1 MGAIYDTQPDGVFAI
16 SYKVNSLDE
25 AVAGMAEL
33 GYEMLMRYEFGDIK
47 EALFDTKKALGV
59 YLEMIEYEGD
69 DIQSADFEI

>member
-47 EALFDTKKALGV
+47 EALFDIKKALGV